1 MEGNK
6 IHGRAV
12 GESIEIHHRP
22 ISSSKMAVG
31 GNSGNMIGPGMWS
44 SGANNRCKH
53 NKGTFLKRDSR
64 VSFITR
70 TKLHTHRFRFIGEIT
85 FLDGP
90 YFG

>member
-1 MEGNK
+1 
-6 IHGRAV
+6 
-12 GESIEIHHRP
+12 
-22 ISSSKMAVG
+22 
-31 GNSGNMIGPGMWS
+31 MIGPDEIGMWS

-53 NKGTFLKRDSR
+53 NKGSFLKRDSR